1 MKAPTFGPLAN
12 SRTIISR
19 EIFTVPLYPNL
30 LTTSTTT
37 ATDVATTTAVT
48 SESSAVTNISTDKV
62 ISTPTSANNDR
73 ESAALSYIKET
84 KFNDIY
90 DLVSESLV
98 YLSILFFALC
108 TQILNNSL
116 TAVLVKLNDV
126 ILNATVSG
134 VASSDPTD
142 LTAAAY
148 LLSATVNR
156 LGNQMVQ
163 PAISEVC
170 MYVLVYTRM
179 GSIYIHLYNIKVF
192 LSIASGFLDIT
203 QRQNERKENDVI
215 ITLYLFTKS
224 LILCTHI
231 VY

>member
-1 MKAPTFGPLAN
+1 MK
-12 SRTIISR
+12 
-19 EIFTVPLYPNL
+19 
-30 LTTSTTT
+30 
-37 ATDVATTTAVT
+37 
-48 SESSAVTNISTDKV
+48 
-62 ISTPTSANNDR
+62 
-73 ESAALSYIKET
+73 
-84 KFNDIY
+84 
-90 DLVSESLV
+90 
-98 YLSILFFALC
+98 
-108 TQILNNSL
+108 
-116 TAVLVKLNDV
+116 
-126 ILNATVSG
+126 LNATVSG
-134 VASSDPTD
+134 VASSGPME

-156 LGNQMVQ
+156 LGNQTVQ

-192 LSIASGFLDIT
+192 LSTASGFLDII